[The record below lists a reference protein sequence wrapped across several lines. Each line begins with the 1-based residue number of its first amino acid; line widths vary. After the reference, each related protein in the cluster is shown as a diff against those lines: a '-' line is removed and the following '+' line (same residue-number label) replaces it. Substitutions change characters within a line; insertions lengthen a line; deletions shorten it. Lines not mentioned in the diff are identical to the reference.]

1 MLHNDHSQ
9 IPVLRQGLDVSAF
22 YNTWRVFME
31 WSEIT
36 TIDHLSV
43 PCIRGTIQHDASN
56 PRYVAFIYP
65 ACCCQADNA
74 NPSPSVPD
82 FAVHATPSE
91 FRKVGRKYVSV
102 SPVQCP
108 KSSTETDV
116 ASTSRPPS
124 LDTRMSLLE
133 EIEDL
138 KREQQKLM
146 QLILILEKEVKTMEL
161 RVEQSGRRAVHVREY
176 AEATADLAALVHAER
191 GSLSTPPPP
200 PYGAYVDQN
209 PIDDTCIHYS
219 QVPELLAGGIGFA
232 VRVMYLAQY

>member
-36 TIDHLSV
+36 RIDHLSV
-43 PCIRGTIQHDASN
+43 PCIRGTIRHDTSN
-56 PRYVAFIYP
+56 PRLIMRTHRHPSRISLSMLLPQNFEKSA
-65 ACCCQADNA
+65 A
-74 NPSPSVPD
+74 NMSD
-82 FAVHATPSE
+82 
-91 FRKVGRKYVSV
+91 KVSV

-124 LDTRMSLLE
+124 SDTRTSLLE

-161 RVEQSGRRAVHVREY
+161 RVEQSEQCAVHVREF
-176 AEATADLAALVHAER
+176 AEATADLAAL
-191 GSLSTPPPP
+191 
-200 PYGAYVDQN
+200 
-209 PIDDTCIHYS
+209 
-219 QVPELLAGGIGFA
+219 VPELLAGGIGFA
-232 VRVMYLAQY
+232 VCVMYLAQY